1 MSASIVWQAL
11 GSVGFVSSLSFLG
24 ALSLLVGE
32 SLLRRSLL
40 VLVSLGVGGLLG
52 DAFLHLLPES
62 YGNKANHELTV
73 SLLVLAGIL
82 LFFIQEKI
90 LKWKHLHSDSAGH
103 IHPVGYMNLV
113 ATGMHNFVDGVLI
126 GASFL
131 AGPRIGIA
139 TTLAVALHE
148 IPHEISD
155 FGVLV
160 HAGFKPKKALLLNF
174 LSALTAIAGTV
185 AALWVGTLAAA
196 FVTTV
201 LPFAAGGFIY
211 IAACDLVPEL
221 HKDNSFGGSVTQ
233 LMGISFGI
241 LLMVLLRLL
250 E

>member
-1 MSASIVWQAL
+1 MASSTVLQAL
-11 GSVGFVSSLSFLG
+11 GSVTLVSLLSFLG
-24 ALSLLVGE
+24 ALYLFVDE
-32 SLLRRSLL
+32 KFLRKSLL

-62 YGNKANHELTV
+62 YADKKNHELTV

-90 LKWKHLHSDSAGH
+90 LKWRHLDLGAEGH
-103 IHPVGYMNLV
+103 VHPVGYMNLA

-139 TTLAVALHE
+139 TTLAVILHE

-160 HAGFKPKKALLLNF
+160 HAGFKPKKALWLNF
-174 LSALTAIAGTV
+174 LSALTAIAG
-185 AALWVGTLAAA
+185 ALSALWVGTWAAA
-196 FVTTV
+196 FVPAL

-221 HKDNSFGGSVTQ
+221 HKENSLWGSMGQ
-233 LMGISFGI
+233 LAGISVGI
-241 LLMVLLRLL
+241 VSMILLRLL

>member
-1 MSASIVWQAL
+1 MSSSTVWQSL

-24 ALSLLVGE
+24 AFSLLMGE
-32 SLLRRSLL
+32 SLLQRSLL

-62 YGNKANHELTV
+62 YGNKANHELTI

-90 LKWKHLHSDSAGH
+90 LKWDHLKSDSGSQ

-131 AGPRIGIA
+131 AGTRIGIA
-139 TTLAVALHE
+139 TTMAVAMHE

-160 HAGFKPKKALLLNF
+160 HAGFSPKKALILNF
-174 LSALTAIAGTV
+174 LSALTAIVGTA
-185 AALWVGTLAAA
+185 AALWVGAMAVN
-196 FVTTV
+196 FVATM

-221 HKDNSFGGSVTQ
+221 HKDNSLSGSMAQ
-233 LMGISFGI
+233 LAGISLGI